1 MPGSF
6 RTLGRMAR
14 GLPPALQ
21 MTQEFSEGHGI
32 EDAVWGHAA
41 FTCYFDA
48 PVHMVQLPD
57 GVRVGINTE
66 DAAVIERLLVPA
78 PVEVEPRPCADGAVF
93 RRCVL
98 SNCIEA
104 PRPFTFRIRSCFA
117 ASSSSVSEE
126 MPSS

>member
-1 MPGSF
+1 MPGDF

-32 EDAVWGHAA
+32 EDAVRGHAA
-41 FTCYFDA
+41 FTGHFDA

-98 SNCIEA
+98 SKGSA
-104 PRPFTFRIRSCFA
+104 GFSSALKRRGLSPFEYDL
-117 ASSSSVSEE
+117 VSQ
-126 MPSS
+126 PLLVR

>member
-1 MPGSF
+1 
-6 RTLGRMAR
+6 
-14 GLPPALQ
+14 

-57 GVRVGINTE
+57 GVRVGIDAE

-78 PVEVEPRPCADGAVF
+78 PVEVEPPRMRVDFYRDVF
-93 RRCVL
+93 RAGFQDFVDVDLISRT
-98 SNCIEA
+98 E
-104 PRPFTFRIRSCFA
+104 RR
-117 ASSSSVSEE
+117 VS
-126 MPSS
+126 